1 MRALV
6 TGAAG
11 FVGSH
16 LCERLLKD
24 GFEVIGIDNFSS
36 GQQRN
41 AQFLSQFSGFRL
53 LKADASQPLSI
64 LEDLDWIL
72 HFASP
77 ASPPKYLQ
85 IPLETMMINAEGTRH
100 LLDLCVAKNAKFFL
114 ASTSEV
120 YGDPLVHP
128 QPEIYWGH
136 VNPIGPR
143 SIYDESKRYAEA
155 LTTAYQQS
163 KGVSSR
169 IIRIFNTYGPR
180 MDAQDGR
187 VVTNFINQALAGQP
201 LTIYGDGSQSRSFQF
216 VTDLI
221 EGIRRLMD
229 VEHYAPVNLGNPEE
243 YTMLELAQIIQEL
256 IGATLPLEYRDL
268 PQDDPKQRCPDN
280 SKAKAL
286 LGWQPVVP
294 VRGGL
299 EQTIEYFR
307 NMYAY

>member
-6 TGAAG
+6 TGAVG

-24 GFEVIGIDNFSS
+24 GFEVIGVDNFSS

-53 LKADASQPLSI
+53 LEADASQPLAV
-64 LEDLDWIL
+64 LEDLDWVL

-128 QPEIYWGH
+128 QPETYWGH

-187 VVTNFINQALAGQP
+187 VVTNFINQALAGKP

-229 VEHYAPVNLGNPEE
+229 VEHYVPVNLGNPEE
-243 YTMLELAQIIQEL
+243 YTMLELAQLIQEL
-256 IGATLPLEYRDL
+256 IGSTLPLEYREL
-268 PQDDPKQRCPDN
+268 PQDDPKQRRPDN

-286 LGWQPVVP
+286 LDWQPLVP
-294 VRGGL
+294 VRDGL
-299 EQTIEYFR
+299 EQTIKYFR
-307 NMYAY
+307 SMYRY